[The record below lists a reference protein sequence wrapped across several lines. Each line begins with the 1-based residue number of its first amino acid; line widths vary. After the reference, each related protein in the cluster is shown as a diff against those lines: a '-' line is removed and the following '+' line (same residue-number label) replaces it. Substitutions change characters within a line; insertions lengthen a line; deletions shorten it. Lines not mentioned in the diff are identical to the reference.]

1 MLLFFAIR
9 AISSV
14 DKRQG
19 LGSSRP
25 RQIIKKHKRKRRG
38 ECILAFLPFLEIM
51 SNKIW

>member
-25 RQIIKKHKRKRRG
+25 RQIIKKHKRRG